1 MFIQRVFF
9 DQGGFPRNCRL
20 TLGELFSNNGEAPAA
35 SSGADADTE
44 KGGKVKGQ
52 YKMNWVEG
60 VFMTCLL
67 NIWGVMLFLRLTWVI
82 GEAGRGLIF
91 ILK

>member
-1 MFIQRVFF
+1 MPFL
-9 DQGGFPRNCRL
+9 GGFAKNRRL
-20 TLGELFSNNGEAPAA
+20 TLGELFSNNGEIPATQ
-35 SSGADADTE
+35 SGIPVVDAE
-44 KGGKVKGQ
+44 KGAIKGQ

-82 GEAGRGLIF
+82 GEAGM
-91 ILK
+91 